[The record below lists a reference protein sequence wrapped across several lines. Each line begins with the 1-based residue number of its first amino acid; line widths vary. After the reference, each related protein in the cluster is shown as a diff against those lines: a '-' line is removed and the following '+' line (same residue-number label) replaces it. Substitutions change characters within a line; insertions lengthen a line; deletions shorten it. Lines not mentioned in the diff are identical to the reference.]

1 MSNKAN
7 SLSGK
12 NTKFTSDLQKS
23 CWGIDFTMT
32 LCSQKLRNINKNVE
46 EYLVENQNE
55 ELYSKN
61 SLEYRKKMS
70 TISK

>member
-1 MSNKAN
+1 
-7 SLSGK
+7 
-12 NTKFTSDLQKS
+12 
-23 CWGIDFTMT
+23 MT

-70 TISK
+70 IISK

>member
-1 MSNKAN
+1 
-7 SLSGK
+7 
-12 NTKFTSDLQKS
+12 
-23 CWGIDFTMT
+23 MT

-46 EYLVENQNE
+46 EYLVENKNE